1 MTASVR
7 LTALAALAVAGCVA
21 TTPSLQA
28 SESLAEPAPTK
39 EHPMES
45 ESAKRR
51 APSAK
56 PVVVKGIRYEQMR
69 RAKDHGFTQ
78 SGGVIA
84 AVDEKS
90 GEILWSVQLYKT
102 EVDPAEELDA
112 QEVYVKELALAK
124 SGHALLATDERK
136 RVWSVDL
143 ATHAVTQ
150 VNGPH

>member
-1 MTASVR
+1 VTASVR
-7 LTALAALAVAGCVA
+7 LTVLAALAVAGCVA
-21 TTPSLQA
+21 ASPPLQA

-45 ESAKRR
+45 AKRR
-51 APSAK
+51 APAAK
-56 PVVVKGIRYEQMR
+56 PVVVKGVRYEQMR
-69 RAKDHGFTQ
+69 RAKDHGFAQ

-90 GEILWSVQLYKT
+90 GETLWTVQLYKT
-102 EVDPAEELDA
+102 EFDPAEELDA

-143 ATHAVTQ
+143 ATHAVTPAS
-150 VNGPH
+150 GAH